1 MESNVK
7 NETLMF
13 LSSSSSLLALTR
25 LKITKLLL
33 TKTHEVLHVPVF
45 PITLNGPIYRVN
57 MVFLDSN
64 FCEHY

>member
-1 MESNVK
+1 MESNVN

-13 LSSSSSLLALTR
+13 LSSSSSLSSSLLALTR

-45 PITLNGPIYRVN
+45 PITLNGLI
-57 MVFLDSN
+57 SSS
-64 FCEHY
+64 